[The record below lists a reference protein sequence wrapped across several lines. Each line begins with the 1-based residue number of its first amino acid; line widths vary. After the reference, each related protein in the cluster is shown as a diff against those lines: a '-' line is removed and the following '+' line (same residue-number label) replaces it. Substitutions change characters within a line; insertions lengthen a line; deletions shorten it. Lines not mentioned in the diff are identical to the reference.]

1 MKKILNVT
9 FYALFLNLY
18 IFANDAKLIDNS
30 PNNGYINQKKYN
42 LRNNMPI
49 KNISPQDAQ
58 NNLEAKNSNENNAYE
73 GNTDVLE
80 NVHNA
85 ANILNKQ
92 KYEEFGDSNTSSNFA
107 KSFKHTHTNAQLLIP
122 MDPQL
127 QQPTSSDPHNS
138 MHTVL
143 GNDAEE
149 GKGPGT
155 AQEPINQPESRKTL
169 EEEEK
174 DKKVLSEEQSRT
186 KAPEL
191 PQSSVET
198 EGEHSTTGIEQPGK
212 DLSTGV
218 DSPQGIVPPQV
229 VLPGSDPSER
239 TVPSKEVDVDPPPS
253 EPSTLARVP
262 QEKSASSGPEKKE
275 DIQSKSDP
283 NSNVYQ
289 KEQGLGLTTDI
300 SVQTDSAQELKEQR
314 DQSHQERKGE
324 ERPETQDLGT
334 LSTNEDPSG
343 EPLEQ
348 QRGDGKIK
356 DDAAEDENSA
366 TVEKSRVSEGLSNS
380 DEEAQDHLPSP
391 PQEEEQRQQMQQ
403 LSQQEERSEEA
414 QNKEENNVLH
424 TVSILPGESANIL
437 DKNEEVVEEKEEHIE
452 EDEEEE
458 EEGRQKEEMN
468 VYQEEAETNNEEEKE
483 EDYEEDEIEEV
494 VGGGKKNNDSSI
506 GTEVRKILS
515 GEYDDMNKF
524 KTITEISIK
533 SLINSFDGNN
543 KVTNILNDLV
553 KDMAHF
559 YLKS

>member
-1 MKKILNVT
+1 MKKILNFT

-42 LRNNMPI
+42 LRNHMPI

-58 NNLEAKNSNENNAYE
+58 NNL
-73 GNTDVLE
+73 
-80 NVHNA
+80 
-85 ANILNKQ
+85 
-92 KYEEFGDSNTSSNFA
+92 
-107 KSFKHTHTNAQLLIP
+107 
-122 MDPQL
+122 
-127 QQPTSSDPHNS
+127 
-138 MHTVL
+138 
-143 GNDAEE
+143 
-149 GKGPGT
+149 
-155 AQEPINQPESRKTL
+155 
-169 EEEEK
+169 
-174 DKKVLSEEQSRT
+174 
-186 KAPEL
+186 
-191 PQSSVET
+191 
-198 EGEHSTTGIEQPGK
+198 
-212 DLSTGV
+212 
-218 DSPQGIVPPQV
+218 
-229 VLPGSDPSER
+229 
-239 TVPSKEVDVDPPPS
+239 
-253 EPSTLARVP
+253 
-262 QEKSASSGPEKKE
+262 
-275 DIQSKSDP
+275 
-283 NSNVYQ
+283 
-289 KEQGLGLTTDI
+289 
-300 SVQTDSAQELKEQR
+300 
-314 DQSHQERKGE
+314 
-324 ERPETQDLGT
+324 
-334 LSTNEDPSG
+334 
-343 EPLEQ
+343 
-348 QRGDGKIK
+348 
-356 DDAAEDENSA
+356 
-366 TVEKSRVSEGLSNS
+366 SRVSEGLSNS